1 MVFRVDFNRNHN
13 ACEYC
18 TQNWAKFMLRSLE
31 KKSIDLGYC
40 CTTINEITV
49 RVCLGN
55 NSSSD
60 AEERQLGIF
69 FGDIFISNVS
79 KI

>member
-1 MVFRVDFNRNHN
+1 
-13 ACEYC
+13 
-18 TQNWAKFMLRSLE
+18 LRILYPELSKVYVALIR

-40 CTTINEITV
+40 CTTIKEITV
-49 RVCLGN
+49 RVCLGI
-55 NSSSD
+55 NSSSV
-60 AEERQLGIF
+60 EERQIGIS